1 MNKKR
6 EHKNRILT
14 TNRMEDKR
22 TNEQTKRN
30 SQNGINTKKKREK
43 RKFKHD
49 LKN

>member
-30 SQNGINTKKKREK
+30 SQNGINTKKKERKEK
-43 RKFKHD
+43 IQT
-49 LKN
+49 